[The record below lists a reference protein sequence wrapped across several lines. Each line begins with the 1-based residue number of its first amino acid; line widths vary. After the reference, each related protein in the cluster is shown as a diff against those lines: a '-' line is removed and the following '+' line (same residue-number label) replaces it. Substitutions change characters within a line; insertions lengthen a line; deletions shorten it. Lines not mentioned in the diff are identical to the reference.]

1 MIRKKINLEKNLAKY
16 MKMGVKS
23 LKLKT
28 LNADL
33 Q

>member
-16 MKMGVKS
+16 MKMCVKS

>member
-16 MKMGVKS
+16 MKMSVKS
-23 LKLKT
+23 LKIKA

>member
-1 MIRKKINLEKNLAKY
+1 MIRKKISLEKNLAKY
-16 MKMGVKS
+16 VKMSMKS
-23 LKLKT
+23 LKIKT